1 MLSDAKARRLKP
13 EDKPVSDG
21 TITGLYL
28 VPAGKV
34 GTGKW
39 ILRFVSPV
47 LRKRRE
53 MGLGSYPTTPIRDAR
68 IKALEARNLI
78 EEGTDP
84 LEERKAKEEA
94 LARLATIP
102 TFEEAARRHHADRA
116 EGFRSAK
123 HRAQWITTLEA
134 YVLPGIGSVR
144 VDKLSPADFARCLR
158 PIWLKKAETA
168 SRVKQRCDAVMCWAA
183 ANGFILASPVSV
195 VDKLLP
201 AQPSKRER
209 VKHYPAV
216 PWRDLPGF
224 FSDLLY
230 DGRTS
235 QTRRAL
241 ELLILTGTRSGE
253 VRKMRWEEIDF
264 AAGVWSIPPER
275 TKTKVVHRVPLSVR
289 IVELLDLQL
298 ASTGEQKGLV
308 FRSRTGTPISDM
320 TITKLLRHWKVASD
334 TPGRIATAHGF
345 RSSFRD
351 WASESGYSRDL
362 AERALSHSVKNAVE
376 AAYHRTD
383 LLEQRRLMMKAWE
396 GYCLNRPTA

>member
-102 TFEEAARRHHADRA
+102 TFEEAARRHYADRA

-123 HRAQWITTLEA
+123 HRVQWITTLEA

-183 ANGFILASPVSV
+183 ANGFILASPVGV

-264 AAGVWSIPPER
+264 SAGVWSIPPDR

-298 ASTGEQKGLV
+298 ASTGEAEGPSIPVK
-308 FRSRTGTPISDM
+308 D
-320 TITKLLRHWKVASD
+320 RH
-334 TPGRIATAHGF
+334 PH
-345 RSSFRD
+345 
-351 WASESGYSRDL
+351 
-362 AERALSHSVKNAVE
+362 
-376 AAYHRTD
+376 
-383 LLEQRRLMMKAWE
+383 QRHDDH
-396 GYCLNRPTA
+396 